1 MIDNL
6 MTYENLIG
14 DIDRDLIMS
23 VEALQK
29 AKMLDVM
36 SPFLVL
42 EEVPDELNY
51 VLVELTIYRFNKI
64 GSEGMSKE
72 SKTAGSET
80 YDTKYEDKLLEK
92 CLDYAKNRTS
102 FSNKWEV
109 KLL

>member
-64 GSEGMSKE
+64 GSEGMSQE

-80 YDTKYEDKLLEK
+80 YDPKYEDKLLDK
-92 CLDYAKNRTS
+92 CLNYAKNKAAYS
-102 FSNKWEV
+102 SKWEV